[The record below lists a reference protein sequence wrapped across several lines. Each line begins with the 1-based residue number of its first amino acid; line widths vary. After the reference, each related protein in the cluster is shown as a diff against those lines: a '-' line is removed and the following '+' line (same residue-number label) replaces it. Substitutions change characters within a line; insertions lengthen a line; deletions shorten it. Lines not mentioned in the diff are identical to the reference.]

1 VINQTKAAIALAAAM
16 LLAPTGAMAIEPPM
30 LVSGGQLDSAFPGA
44 DVYIGTPSSP
54 AVPATP
60 ACAVAERYVA
70 LINAGKY
77 AEVAALYADTAA
89 FLEPMRPTLRGRA
102 EIDAFYTSRIGAM
115 APKIAATSYLGN
127 DAECVVALALQTA
140 IAGQQRWVMVSVDH
154 FIIGADGKIAS
165 MTAYARPTRS

>member
-1 VINQTKAAIALAAAM
+1 MISGRKAALALVAAM
-16 LLAPTGAMAIEPPM
+16 LLAPTGAQAIEPPM
-30 LVSGGQLDSAFPGA
+30 LVSGGQLDPAFPGA
-44 DVYIGTPSSP
+44 DVYIGTPASP

-60 ACAVAERYVA
+60 ACAMAERYVT

-77 AEVAALYADTAA
+77 AEVAALYADTAT

-127 DAECVVALALQTA
+127 EAECVVALALQTT
-140 IAGQQRWVMVSVDH
+140 IAGQPRWVMVSVDH

-165 MTAYARPTRS
+165 MTAYARPARN